1 MPRLVLA
8 VVLALW
14 GCALALPS
22 AAWAQKTIKIGFM
35 APLTGGGAQVGKDM
49 VDGLKM
55 YFEEHGYQLAGRKVE
70 LIIEDSQGRPEVAV
84 NKLRK
89 FVENDG
95 ADIVAGEAF
104 AHIGLALAPKINEYK
119 IPGIFP
125 VVAADDLTQRLRT
138 KWVVRTGWAS
148 SQPSHPFGEWV
159 AKNTKYK
166 RIATIAADYAFGWE
180 VVGGFQRTFEEN
192 GGQIVQKLWVP
203 LNVAD
208 WAPYLSQIRRDVDA
222 VFALAVA
229 AAQLRFPKQYEDAG
243 LKGRLPLIG
252 GAVTFDESALP
263 RMGDEALDGISPL
276 MYSAALDTPAM
287 KEWVKKYK
295 AKYGKVPSYY
305 SESNYTTA
313 QMIHEVIQKNNGK
326 FPGAEEFIKQLAAIK
341 VDAVRGPVTIDDMR
355 NPVQNVYIK
364 KVEKK
369 KMFGYDKEELWNT
382 VIKTYP
388 AVGQFWTYGKEAFL
402 KQPVYSRDFPP
413 CKFCE

>member
-305 SESNYTTA
+305 SETCYTTA
-313 QMIHEVIQKNNGK
+313 RWLDIAAKAVGGK
-326 FPGAEEFIKQLAAIK
+326 IEDREAFLAALKK
-341 VDAVRGPVTIDDMR
+341 VEIPDALRGPIKLDAYG
-355 NPVQNVYIK
+355 NPVQNIYVR

-369 KMFGYDKEELWNT
+369 DGELQNT
-382 VIKTYP
+382 VIYTYP
-388 AVGQFWTYGKEAFL
+388 AVSQFWKYNPEEYL
-402 KQPVYSRDFPP
+402 KQPVYTRDYPP
-413 CKFCE
+413 CTHC

>member
-1 MPRLVLA
+1 MLAGALAGWVLA
-8 VVLALW
+8 FGVVSP
-14 GCALALPS
+14 ALA
-22 AAWAQKTIKIGFM
+22 QKVIKIGFM
-35 APLTGGGAQVGKDM
+35 APLTGGAAQVGKDM
-49 VDGLKM
+49 VDGFKM

-95 ADIVAGEAF
+95 ADIVGGEAF
-104 AHIGLALAPKINEYK
+104 AHIALAMAPKINEFK

-125 VVAADDLTQRLRT
+125 VAAADDLTQRLRA

-148 SQPSHPFGEWV
+148 SQPSHPFGEWI

-166 RIATIAADYAFGWE
+166 RIVTIAADYAFGWE

-208 WAPYLSQIRRDVDA
+208 WAPYLSQVRRDADA

-252 GAVTFDESALP
+252 GAVSFDESALP

-287 KEWVKKYK
+287 KEWVKKYR

-305 SESNYTTA
+305 SETCYTTA
-313 QMIHEVIQKNNGK
+313 RWLDIAARAVGGK
-326 FPGAEEFIKQLAAIK
+326 VEDREAYLAALKK
-341 VDAVRGPVTIDDMR
+341 VEMPDALRGPIKLDAYG
-355 NPVQNVYIK
+355 NPVQNIYIR

-369 KMFGYDKEELWNT
+369 DGELQNT
-382 VIKTYP
+382 VIYTYP
-388 AVGQFWTYGKEAFL
+388 AVSQFWKYNPEEYL
-402 KQPVYSRDFPP
+402 KLPAYSRDYPP
-413 CKFCE
+413 CTHCQ

>member
-1 MPRLVLA
+1 MAAALGGCL
-8 VVLALW
+8 LAL
-14 GCALALPS
+14 GAASPALAQR
-22 AAWAQKTIKIGFM
+22 AVKIGFM
-35 APLTGGGAQVGKDM
+35 APLTGGAAQVGKDM
-49 VDGLKM
+49 VDGFKM

-70 LIIEDSQGRPEVAV
+70 LIIEDSQGRPEIAV

-95 ADIVAGEAF
+95 ADIVGGEAF
-104 AHIGLALAPKINEYK
+104 AHIALALAPKIEEFK

-125 VVAADDLTQRLRT
+125 VAAADDLTQRLRM
-138 KWVVRTGWAS
+138 KWVVRTGWTS

-166 RIATIAADYAFGWE
+166 RIVTIAADYAFGWE
-180 VVGGFQRTFEEN
+180 VVGGFQRTFEED

-208 WAPYLSQIRRDVDA
+208 WAPYLSQIRRDADA

-263 RMGDEALDGISPL
+263 RMGDEALGGISPL
-276 MYSAALDTPAM
+276 MYSAALDTPGM
-287 KEWVKKYK
+287 KEWVKKYR
-295 AKYGKVPSYY
+295 ARYGKVPSYY
-305 SESNYTTA
+305 SETCYTTA
-313 QMIHEVIQKNNGK
+313 RWLDVAARAVGGK
-326 FPGAEEFIKQLAAIK
+326 VEDREAYLAALKK
-341 VDAVRGPVTIDDMR
+341 VELPDALRGPIKLDAYG
-355 NPVQNVYIK
+355 NPVQNIYIR

-369 KMFGYDKEELWNT
+369 DGELQNT
-382 VIKTYP
+382 VIYTYP
-388 AVGQFWTYGKEAFL
+388 AVSQFWKYSPEEYL
-402 KQPVYSRDFPP
+402 KQPAYTRDYPP
-413 CKFCE
+413 CKHCQ

>member
-1 MPRLVLA
+1 MLAGALAGWVLA
-8 VVLALW
+8 FGAVSP
-14 GCALALPS
+14 ALA
-22 AAWAQKTIKIGFM
+22 QKVIKIGFM
-35 APLTGGGAQVGKDM
+35 APLTGGAAQVGKDM
-49 VDGLKM
+49 VDGFKM

-95 ADIVAGEAF
+95 ADIVGGEAF
-104 AHIGLALAPKINEYK
+104 AHIALAMAPKINEFK

-125 VVAADDLTQRLRT
+125 VAAADDLTQRLRA

-148 SQPSHPFGEWV
+148 SQPSHPFGEWI

-166 RIATIAADYAFGWE
+166 RIVTIAADYAFGWE

-208 WAPYLSQIRRDVDA
+208 WAPYLSQVRRDADA

-252 GAVTFDESALP
+252 GAVSFDESALP

-287 KEWVKKYK
+287 KEWVKKYR

-305 SESNYTTA
+305 SETCYTTA
-313 QMIHEVIQKNNGK
+313 RWLDIAARAVGGK
-326 FPGAEEFIKQLAAIK
+326 VEDREAYLAALKK
-341 VDAVRGPVTIDDMR
+341 VEIPDALRGPIKLDAYG
-355 NPVQNVYIK
+355 NPVQNIYIR

-369 KMFGYDKEELWNT
+369 DGELQNT
-382 VIKTYP
+382 VIYTYP
-388 AVGQFWTYGKEAFL
+388 AVSQFWKYNPEEYL
-402 KQPVYSRDFPP
+402 KLPAYSRDYPP
-413 CKFCE
+413 CTHCQ

>member
-1 MPRLVLA
+1 MKRLMLAGALAGWVLA
-8 VVLALW
+8 FGVVSP
-14 GCALALPS
+14 ALA
-22 AAWAQKTIKIGFM
+22 QKVIKIGFM
-35 APLTGGGAQVGKDM
+35 APLTGGAAQVGKDM
-49 VDGLKM
+49 VDGFKM

-95 ADIVAGEAF
+95 ADIVGGEAF
-104 AHIGLALAPKINEYK
+104 AHIALAMAPKINEFK

-125 VVAADDLTQRLRT
+125 VAAADDLTQRLRA

-148 SQPSHPFGEWV
+148 SQPSHPFGEWI

-166 RIATIAADYAFGWE
+166 RIVTIAADYAFGWE

-208 WAPYLSQIRRDVDA
+208 WAPYLSQVRRDADA

-252 GAVTFDESALP
+252 GAVSFDESALP

-287 KEWVKKYK
+287 KEWVKKYR

-305 SESNYTTA
+305 SETCYTTA
-313 QMIHEVIQKNNGK
+313 RWLDIAARAVGGK
-326 FPGAEEFIKQLAAIK
+326 VEDREAYLAALKK
-341 VDAVRGPVTIDDMR
+341 VEIPDALRGPIKLDAYG
-355 NPVQNVYIK
+355 NPVQNIYIR

-369 KMFGYDKEELWNT
+369 DGELQNT
-382 VIKTYP
+382 VIYTYP
-388 AVGQFWTYGKEAFL
+388 AVSQFWKYNPEEYL
-402 KQPVYSRDFPP
+402 KLPAYSRDYPP
-413 CKFCE
+413 CTHCQ

>member
-8 VVLALW
+8 VVLAV
-14 GCALALPS
+14 GSVALALPS

-95 ADIVAGEAF
+95 ADIVGGEAF

-159 AKNTKYK
+159 VKNTKYR

-180 VVGGFQRTFEEN
+180 VVGGFQRTFEES

-305 SESNYTTA
+305 SETCYTTA
-313 QMIHEVIQKNNGK
+313 RWLDIAAKAVGGK
-326 FPGAEEFIKQLAAIK
+326 IEDREAFLAALKK
-341 VDAVRGPVTIDDMR
+341 VEIPDALRGPIKLDAYG
-355 NPVQNVYIK
+355 NPVQNIYIR

-369 KMFGYDKEELWNT
+369 DGELQNT
-382 VIKTYP
+382 VIYTYP
-388 AVGQFWTYGKEAFL
+388 AVSQFWKYNPEEYL
-402 KQPVYSRDFPP
+402 KQPVYTRDYPA
-413 CKFCE
+413 CTHCQ

>member
-1 MPRLVLA
+1 MKRLMLAGALAGWVLA
-8 VVLALW
+8 FGAVSP
-14 GCALALPS
+14 ALA
-22 AAWAQKTIKIGFM
+22 QKVIKIGFM
-35 APLTGGGAQVGKDM
+35 APLTGGAAQVGKDM
-49 VDGLKM
+49 VDGFKM

-95 ADIVAGEAF
+95 ADIVGGEAF
-104 AHIGLALAPKINEYK
+104 AHIALAMAPKINEFK

-125 VVAADDLTQRLRT
+125 VAAADDLTQRLRA

-148 SQPSHPFGEWV
+148 SQPSHPFGEWI

-166 RIATIAADYAFGWE
+166 RIVTIAADYAFGWE

-208 WAPYLSQIRRDVDA
+208 WAPYLSQVRRDADA

-252 GAVTFDESALP
+252 GAVSFDESALP

-287 KEWVKKYK
+287 KEWVKKYR

-305 SESNYTTA
+305 SETCYTTA
-313 QMIHEVIQKNNGK
+313 RWLDIAARAVGGK
-326 FPGAEEFIKQLAAIK
+326 VEDREAYLAALKK
-341 VDAVRGPVTIDDMR
+341 VEIPDALRGPIKLDAYG
-355 NPVQNVYIK
+355 NPVQNIYIR

-369 KMFGYDKEELWNT
+369 DGELQNT
-382 VIKTYP
+382 VIYTYP
-388 AVGQFWTYGKEAFL
+388 AVSQFWKYNPEEYL
-402 KQPVYSRDFPP
+402 KLPAYSRDYPP
-413 CKFCE
+413 CTHCQ